1 MKRTQPLITN
11 YLPMR
16 PIWQKYR
23 NSSVQMV
30 CSLFGSMIS
39 AELCRISKWWCQLQD
54 LDWRCNFIGEKAY
67 RHGHLWSCR
76 WFLLETWNGR
86 FLYLGY
92 HYQIYQL
99 VFENDPETQIQVQ
112 PINRFISPTVCEYNI
127 ETNCGIFYEKKNR
140 IAYGTLCD
148 SLCLCPRP

>member
-1 MKRTQPLITN
+1 MTEV
-11 YLPMR
+11 
-16 PIWQKYR
+16 QK
-23 NSSVQMV
+23 
-30 CSLFGSMIS
+30 LIS
-39 AELCRISKWWCQLQD
+39 ANGVQPVW
-54 LDWRCNFIGEKAY
+54 LDDIGQNYVEYQNGGVNYKIWIEAY

-99 VFENDPETQIQVQ
+99 VFENNPETQIQVQ

>member
-1 MKRTQPLITN
+1 MKNLAVK
-11 YLPMR
+11 YLCTG
-16 PIWQKYR
+16 I
-23 NSSVQMV
+23 VTFV
-30 CSLFGSMIS
+30 T
-39 AELCRISKWWCQLQD
+39 
-54 LDWRCNFIGEKAY
+54 
-67 RHGHLWSCR
+67 LW